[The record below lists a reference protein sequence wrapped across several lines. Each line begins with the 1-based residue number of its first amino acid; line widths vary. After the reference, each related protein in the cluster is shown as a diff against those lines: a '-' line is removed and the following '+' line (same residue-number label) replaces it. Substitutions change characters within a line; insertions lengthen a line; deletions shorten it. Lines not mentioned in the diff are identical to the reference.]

1 MRVIKMLPWSSSAS
15 CRPSLAHG
23 AAEARKVALSED
35 EESEDDD
42 DYQVPEADLEE
53 EPTKSDSD
61 AKSSD
66 PIDLSWFSGIIRQDT
81 NEKSRNCWAVPD
93 SKTFKVRSKTFPHDK
108 SKVSA
113 GKYLDHVARR
123 KGSAA
128 QVAADKGMFTFLVNI
143 QVMLFKSLFSHLA
156 YWGKP
161 WIAAICVVLTT

>member
-1 MRVIKMLPWSSSAS
+1 MLPRSSSAS

-66 PIDLSWFSGIIRQDT
+66 AIDLSWFSGIICQDT
-81 NEKSRNCWAVPD
+81 NEKSRNCWAVPN

-143 QVMLFKSLFSHLA
+143 QVMLFKSLSPTL
-156 YWGKP
+156 
-161 WIAAICVVLTT
+161 LTGESRGLQLFAWS